1 MPRYVLNAICQYHI
15 VILLPENVTRLSL
28 QFKSHTLDIKVAV
41 FDDNKALRDSLQYL
55 ISAKPGFAI
64 AGIYT
69 DGNNVLEHLKRDP
82 ADVVLM
88 DIDMPGLNGI
98 DATALIKNQ
107 FPLINVLILTAY
119 DDSAKVFAALQSGAT
134 GYILK
139 KTPPAKI
146 LQAITEINEGG
157 APMNASIARKVLEFF
172 SEKKNSIKN
181 EYELSPREKDVLA
194 CLVNGDSYKMIA
206 VACFISMGT
215 VQSHITN
222 IYKKLQ
228 VNSKSEAVIKALRE
242 HLVSNA
248 YNVAGKS

>member
-1 MPRYVLNAICQYHI
+1 M
-15 VILLPENVTRLSL
+15 
-28 QFKSHTLDIKVAV
+28 DIKVAV
-41 FDDNKALRDSLQYL
+41 FDDNKAMRDSLYYL
-55 ISAKPGFAI
+55 ISAKQGFTI
-64 AGIYT
+64 AGTYP
-69 DGNNVLEHLKRDP
+69 DCNNVLEHLKHET

-98 DATALIKNQ
+98 DATALIKNH

-134 GYILK
+134 GYLLK
-139 KTPPAKI
+139 KTSPAKI

-172 SEKKNSIKN
+172 SEKKNIIKN
-181 EYELSPREKDVLA
+181 EYDLSRREKDVLA

-206 VACFISMGT
+206 AACFISMGT

-242 HLVSNA
+242 HLVSDG
-248 YNVAGKS
+248 YRLDRRP